1 MSIETTEIDENPV
14 NTERTNLVLSV
25 RFKDAQKTDKK
36 RIEDYLQYRVNSG
49 LSKDKAQ
56 ALIDLLDAVE
66 GSPFVFFKTR

>member
-36 RIEDYLQYRVNSG
+36 RIEDYLQYRINSG
-49 LSKDKAQ
+49 FSKDKAQ

>member
-1 MSIETTEIDENPV
+1 MSIETPDNQETPV

-25 RFKDAQKTDKK
+25 RFKDSQKKDKK

-56 ALIDLLDAVE
+56 ALVDLLDEVQNNA
-66 GSPFVFFKTR
+66 FVFFRTR